1 MAQEILGLSYG
12 KSRITIYDSSYT
24 TLFVGSAPLKGEIGN
39 TSMLPM
45 YPLETGAEVSNHKI
59 DKPREIEIPLL
70 LDPAT
75 YLSTFQNLKQ
85 VKDEGTLL
93 IVETDVETLENM
105 VITDAPYVITAEVE
119 NTIIV
124 VLKLLQIRIFTPTTE
139 ELPPSPKDPNNSGTV
154 ARGTTQGRAVTPT
167 EEEKASIIKQLTRDG
182 VFP

>member
-1 MAQEILGLSYG
+1 MAQEILGALYG

-24 TLFVGSAPLKGEIGN
+24 ELFVGSSPLKGEIGN
-39 TSMLPM
+39 TSMLPA
-45 YPLETGAEVSNHKI
+45 YPIETGAEVVNHKI
-59 DKPREIEIPLL
+59 DKPREVEIPLL
-70 LDPAT
+70 LDPDT

-85 VKDEGTLL
+85 AKDEGTLL

-139 ELPPSPKDPNNSGTV
+139 ELPPSPRDPNKSGTV
-154 ARGTTQGRAVTPT
+154 ARGTTQGGDVTPL
-167 EEEKASIIKQLTRDG
+167 EAEKVTVAKQLTTG
-182 VFP
+182 KLF